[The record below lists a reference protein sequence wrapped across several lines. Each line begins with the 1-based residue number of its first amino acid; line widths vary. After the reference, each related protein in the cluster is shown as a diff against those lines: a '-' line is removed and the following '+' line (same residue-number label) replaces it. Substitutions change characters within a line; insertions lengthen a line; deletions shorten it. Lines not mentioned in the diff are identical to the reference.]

1 MAKGTTSTPHDAVFK
16 QFLTQADTA
25 RDFLAIHLP
34 PALRQRCDLDTLQLE
49 SASFIE
55 ESLRAWY
62 SDVLWSLKTASGE
75 GYIYVVIEHQSSPD
89 AQMAFRLMRYA
100 IAAMQRHLDGGHT
113 KLPLVVPMLF
123 YHGATTPYPWSLNWL
138 DCFADPQLASE
149 LYISPFPLVD
159 VTVIPD
165 DEIVRHRRV
174 ALLELIQKH
183 IRQRDLMDLHEQL
196 VRLLA
201 LGYTSRRQ
209 LKTLLH
215 YLLQAGNAADPV
227 AFLRHLAQNVPRR
240 PHKETL
246 MNIAQFLEQR
256 GHQQGLKQGLEQ
268 GLQQGIEQGIEQGE
282 QQTAERIARA
292 MLANGLDLSLVAE
305 LTGLAPECLA
315 RLQH

>member
-123 YHGATTPYPWSLNWL
+123 YHGVTSPYPFSLNWL
-138 DCFADPQLASE
+138 DEFADPQMAKT
-149 LYISPFPLVD
+149 LYGCSFPLID
-159 VTVIPD
+159 VTVMPD
-165 DEIVRHRRV
+165 DDIVQHRRV
-174 ALLELIQKH
+174 ALLELMQKH
-183 IRQRDLMDLHEQL
+183 IRQRDLSSITES
-196 VRLLA
+196 LA
-201 LGYTSRRQ
+201 AVVMLGYTNRRQ
-209 LKTLLH
+209 LRMLFH
-215 YLLQAGNAADPV
+215 YMLQYGNTAEPGV
-227 AFLRHLAQNVPRR
+227 FLRRLARR
-240 PHKETL
+240 LPQYEETL
-246 MNIAQFLEQR
+246 MSIAQKLKQEGRQEGRLEGR
-256 GHQQGLKQGLEQ
+256 EEGHQE
-268 GLQQGIEQGIEQGE
+268 GLQEGSRRE
-282 QQTAERIARA
+282 ALRIAGS
-292 MLANGLDLSLVAE
+292 MLQNGLDKEMVQKI
-305 LTGLAPECLA
+305 TGLSADE
-315 RLQH
+315 LQPL

>member
-1 MAKGTTSTPHDAVFK
+1 MERATNSPHDAVFK
-16 QFLTQADTA
+16 HLLSHRATA
-25 RDFLAIHLP
+25 RDFLDIHLP
-34 PALRQRCDLDTLQLE
+34 APLRALCNLNTLRLE
-49 SASFIE
+49 SGSFIDDE
-55 ESLRAWY
+55 LRASHSDILY
-62 SDVLWSLKTASGE
+62 SLQTQAGE
-75 GYIYVVIEHQSSPD
+75 GYIYLLIEHQSSAD
-89 AQMAFRLMRYA
+89 RHMAFRLMRYA
-100 IAAMQRHLDGGHT
+100 IAAMQRHLDKGHT
-113 KLPLVVPMLF
+113 QLPLVIPLLF
-123 YHGATTPYPWSLNWL
+123 YHGRVSPWPYPMCWL
-138 DCFADPQLASE
+138 AGFADPDIARRIYGE
-149 LYISPFPLVD
+149 DFPLID
-159 VTVIPD
+159 ITSPPD
-165 DEIVRHRRV
+165 DEIMRHRRV
-174 ALLELIQKH
+174 AMLELLQKH

-268 GLQQGIEQGIEQGE
+268 GLQQGIEKGIEQGE

-292 MLANGLDLSLVAE
+292 MLANGLDLSLVAK

>member
-1 MAKGTTSTPHDAVFK
+1 
-16 QFLTQADTA
+16 
-25 RDFLAIHLP
+25 
-34 PALRQRCDLDTLQLE
+34 
-49 SASFIE
+49 
-55 ESLRAWY
+55 
-62 SDVLWSLKTASGE
+62 
-75 GYIYVVIEHQSSPD
+75 
-89 AQMAFRLMRYA
+89 MAFRLMRYA
-100 IAAMQRHLDGGHT
+100 IAAMQRHLDKGHT
-113 KLPLVVPMLF
+113 QLPLVIPLLF
-123 YHGATTPYPWSLNWL
+123 YHGRVSPWPYPMCWL
-138 DCFADPQLASE
+138 AGFADPDIARRVYGE
-149 LYISPFPLVD
+149 DFPLID
-159 VTVIPD
+159 ITSTPD
-165 DEIVRHRRV
+165 DEIMRHRRV
-174 ALLELIQKH
+174 AMLELLQKH

-268 GLQQGIEQGIEQGE
+268 GLQQGIEQGIEKGIEQGE

-292 MLANGLDLSLVAE
+292 MLANGLDLSLVAK

>member
-100 IAAMQRHLDGGHT
+100 IAAMQRHLDKGDT
-113 KLPLVVPMLF
+113 QLPLVIPLLF
-123 YHGATTPYPWSLNWL
+123 YHGRVSPWPYPMCWL
-138 DCFADPQLASE
+138 AGFADPDVARRI
-149 LYISPFPLVD
+149 YGDDFPLID
-159 VTVIPD
+159 ITTPD
-165 DEIVRHRRV
+165 DEIMRHRRV
-174 ALLELIQKH
+174 AMLELLQKH
-183 IRQRDLMDLHEQL
+183 IRQRDMMDLHEQL
-196 VRLLA
+196 VSLLA

-227 AFLRHLAQNVPRR
+227 AFLRHLAQSVPRR
-240 PHKETL
+240 SHKETL

-256 GHQQGLKQGLEQ
+256 GHQQGLKQGLQQ
-268 GLQQGIEQGIEQGE
+268 GLEQGE

-292 MLANGLDLSLVAE
+292 MLANGLDLSLVAK
-305 LTGLAPECLA
+305 LTGLVPECLA